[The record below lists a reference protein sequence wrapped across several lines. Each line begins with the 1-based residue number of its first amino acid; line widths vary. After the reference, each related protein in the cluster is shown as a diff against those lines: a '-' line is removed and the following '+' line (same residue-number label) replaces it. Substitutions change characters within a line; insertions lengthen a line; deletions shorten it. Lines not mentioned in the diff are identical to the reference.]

1 MVFVWQDHKSYVYE
15 KINFYLFSCILFLFF
30 HYVCNIEIMAIVL
43 KSELH
48 MG

>member
-15 KINFYLFSCILFLFF
+15 KLISTYFPILFLFF
-30 HYVCNIEIMAIVL
+30 HYVGNKEIMALVL

-48 MG
+48 VG